1 MAYGTILTLP
11 CKVRYNLEYIV
22 YSIGSLPLTLFLIA
36 GIWLTILTWYA
47 LRTMQHYNRLTQGTH
62 DSNLTQVLD
71 GWMKRLQEQ
80 GDQLTDV
87 EHRVHTLTEQ
97 SRRVV
102 QNVQVI
108 RFNPFSDTGGD
119 QSFVLTILDGNGTG
133 VVLSSLHSRGMTRWY
148 AKNVMHGK
156 SAEHELSQEET
167 QAVHNVLKTARKE
180 HKIEKTV

>member
-1 MAYGTILTLP
+1 M
-11 CKVRYNLEYIV
+11 

-36 GIWLTILTWYA
+36 GIWLVLLTWYV
-47 LRTMQHYNRLTQGTH
+47 LRTMQQYNRLTQGAH

-71 GWMKRLQEQ
+71 GWIKRLHEQESH
-80 GDQLTDV
+80 LTDM
-87 EHRVHTLTEQ
+87 EHQVQALAQQ
-97 SRRVV
+97 SRGAV

-148 AKNVMHGK
+148 AKNVTHGK
-156 SAEHELSQEET
+156 SAEHELSQEEA

-180 HKIEKTV
+180 HKTEKTV